1 MKQRHIIVISLFV
14 IITSAWYL
22 LLVIPTQQKHS
33 RLRNSLDTA
42 NLQIKDFRNIMM
54 IAPEF
59 YKNHEE
65 LKRQKLHLTSQLYSK
80 ENLLSLFDELK
91 ARANKN
97 NLKVVEFTPSVEE
110 LLRINRLLPDEK
122 KPQTL
127 NIIVTLNGQLEDI
140 GTFVKGVE
148 SDNFYQGVDFCRILN
163 HVDGQINSDF
173 IYGFK
178 AVLGT
183 LGKP

>member
-80 ENLLSLFDELK
+80 ENLLSLFDAYGCGLRPGS
-91 ARANKN
+91 AG
-97 NLKVVEFTPSVEE
+97 SV
-110 LLRINRLLPDEK
+110 P
-122 KPQTL
+122 P
-127 NIIVTLNGQLEDI
+127 
-140 GTFVKGVE
+140 
-148 SDNFYQGVDFCRILN
+148 
-163 HVDGQINSDF
+163 
-173 IYGFK
+173 
-178 AVLGT
+178 
-183 LGKP
+183 